1 MYVYVLPDLTFKNSE
16 FYPHSVFYVFCVGNR
31 TYSYYLPVH
40 FLFVL
45 ATDTDWVYCAVRT
58 EYLNTIQVH
67 HHHHLVSL
75 TTGTWSIASY
85 KASSP

>member
-45 ATDTDWVYCAVRT
+45 ATDTD
-58 EYLNTIQVH
+58 
-67 HHHHLVSL
+67 
-75 TTGTWSIASY
+75 
-85 KASSP
+85 

>member
-1 MYVYVLPDLTFKNSE
+1 MYVSPDWTFKNSA
-16 FYPHSVFYVFCVGNR
+16 FCPQSVFYVFCMSNR
-31 TYSYYLPVH
+31 AHSCYLPVQH

-67 HHHHLVSL
+67 HA
-75 TTGTWSIASY
+75 TTTTTTLSVLWQVHG
-85 KASSP
+85 P